1 MSDKEK
7 DVMDFLD
14 NLPQKSTKKST
25 SKVSLNKKKPA
36 LSSKKDNANVLDF
49 LDELE
54 EHKNTAKSE
63 EPDSSKIEKES
74 VEYIE
79 TPTATKSDNS
89 AASKE
94 TEPSEEAAEEESVH
108 EEEVSA
114 PFSGFTSW
122 FSNATTSKLGDV
134 DSLINQTKSTLQ
146 KNLGAMSKPEL
157 NDLQKGFKDLLS
169 QTMNKIE
176 EHVPD
181 FIDDNEDDEEDLMIF
196 LQHDIPNWKFDK
208 LCRSTFRNILSDQVQ
223 DGVEVHIKEILGE
236 LSESQN
242 FFEGKVNDAEKLC
255 LANLEDTVN
264 RYKASTEGDVQ
275 SKQSKIF
282 ISVVGVTVPL
292 QEGTDA
298 KEAESVVDSTK
309 EGNFSLVFVLRDIT
323 NNVEIIQ
330 RSQSIPDKWI
340 QWVLNYKK
348 FQEKEID
355 PSKWVSEWIEQ
366 LIILNFQILAQNYV
380 VKRINF

>member
-7 DVMDFLD
+7 DVMDFLE
-14 NLPQKSTKKST
+14 NLPQKSTKKSS
-25 SKVSLNKKKPA
+25 SKVSLNKKKTTTA
-36 LSSKKDNANVLDF
+36 KKDNANVLDF
-49 LDELE
+49 LNELE
-54 EHKNTAKSE
+54 EHKKTAKSE
-63 EPDSSKIEKES
+63 EPESSKIEKES

-79 TPTATKSDNS
+79 TPPVDKSNNESVPEETETAVQS
-89 AASKE
+89 SKE
-94 TEPSEEAAEEESVH
+94 EPEKTENEPASFAS
-108 EEEVSA
+108 
-114 PFSGFTSW
+114 FTSW
-122 FSNATTSKLGDV
+122 FSNATSGKLGDV
-134 DSLINQTKSTLQ
+134 DSLLNQTKTTLQ
-146 KNLGAMSKPEL
+146 KNLGSMSKPEL
-157 NDLQKGFKDLLS
+157 NDIQKGFKDLLS

-181 FIDDNEDDEEDLMIF
+181 FIEDDQEEEEDLMIF

-208 LCRSTFRNILSDQVQ
+208 LCRSTFYNILSDQVQ
-223 DGVEVHIKEILGE
+223 DGVEVHIKEILGD
-236 LSESQN
+236 LSKTQS

-264 RYKASTEGDVQ
+264 RYKASTEGKEP

-292 QEGTDA
+292 QEGTDS
-298 KEAESVVDSTK
+298 KDAESIVDPTK
-309 EGNFSLVFVLRDIT
+309 EGNFSLVFVLKDIT
-323 NNVEIIQ
+323 NNIDIIQ
-330 RSQSIPDKWI
+330 RSQAIPDKWI

-348 FQEKEID
+348 FQDKEID

-366 LIILNFQILAQNYV
+366 LIVLNFQILAQNYV

>member
-14 NLPQKSTKKST
+14 NLPQKSTKKSS

-122 FSNATTSKLGDV
+122 FSNATTGKLGDV

>member
-1 MSDKEK
+1 M
-7 DVMDFLD
+7 
-14 NLPQKSTKKST
+14 T
-25 SKVSLNKKKPA
+25 
-36 LSSKKDNANVLDF
+36 
-49 LDELE
+49 
-54 EHKNTAKSE
+54 
-63 EPDSSKIEKES
+63 
-74 VEYIE
+74 
-79 TPTATKSDNS
+79 
-89 AASKE
+89 
-94 TEPSEEAAEEESVH
+94 
-108 EEEVSA
+108 
-114 PFSGFTSW
+114 
-122 FSNATTSKLGDV
+122 
-134 DSLINQTKSTLQ
+134 
-146 KNLGAMSKPEL
+146 KPEL
-157 NDLQKGFKDLLS
+157 NDIQKGFKDLLS
-169 QTMNKIE
+169 TTMNKIE

-208 LCRSTFRNILSDQVQ
+208 LCRSTFYNILSDQVQ
-223 DGVEVHIKEILGE
+223 DGVEVHIKEILGD
-236 LSESQN
+236 LPESQN

-255 LANLEDTVN
+255 LANLEDTVS
-264 RYKASTEGDVQ
+264 RYKESIEGEAP

-298 KEAESVVDSTK
+298 KEAECVVDPTK

-323 NNVEIIQ
+323 NNIEIIQ